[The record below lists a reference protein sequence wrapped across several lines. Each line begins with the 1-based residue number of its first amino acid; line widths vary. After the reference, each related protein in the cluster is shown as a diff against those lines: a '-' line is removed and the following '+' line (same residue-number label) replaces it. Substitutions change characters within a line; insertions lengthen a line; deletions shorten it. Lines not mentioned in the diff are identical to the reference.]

1 MPTLEKMALTLDEE
15 IYQEFK
21 VALAR
26 GCWSSGLPMTEKQKR
41 ICNEVVC
48 IREAPEFFSHEN
60 RMFGVNEKTAHVLH

>member
-1 MPTLEKMALTLDEE
+1 MPTLEKMALKLDEE

-21 VALAR
+21 AALAR

-48 IREAPEFFSHEN
+48 IREAPEFFAQKSGMLH
-60 RMFGVNEKTAHVLH
+60 VHEKTGYILH